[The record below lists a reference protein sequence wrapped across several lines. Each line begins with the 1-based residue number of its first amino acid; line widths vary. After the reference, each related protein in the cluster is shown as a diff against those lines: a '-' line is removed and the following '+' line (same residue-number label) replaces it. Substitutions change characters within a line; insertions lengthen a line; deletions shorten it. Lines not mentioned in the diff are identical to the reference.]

1 MAAGNLTYLFTN
13 LTPLLRK
20 GTMLNIAANPA
31 ITGAELRRI
40 VAAEPKAPR
49 SGALR
54 RIGNLDVQLVRR
66 DNQWT
71 LYLADLRPIPQTT
84 RDQWATAVSAPSVE
98 WEQTQDGCSAWRGW
112 TEG

>member
-1 MAAGNLTYLFTN
+1 MSHSAV
-13 LTPLLRK
+13 
-20 GTMLNIAANPA
+20 ANPA

-40 VAAEPKAPR
+40 VAAEPTAQHA
-49 SGALR
+49 STVR

-66 DNQWT
+66 ENRWT

-84 RDQWATAVSAPSVE
+84 RDQWVTAVSASSVE
-98 WEQTQDGCSAWRGW
+98 WEQTQDGCSVWCSW

>member
-1 MAAGNLTYLFTN
+1 MNT
-13 LTPLLRK
+13 LTPPVTAPPAPVLPFIL
-20 GTMLNIAANPA
+20 TPA
-31 ITGAELRRI
+31 IIILAGAELRRI
-40 VAAEPKAPR
+40 VAAEPTAPHA
-49 SGALR
+49 SALR

-71 LYLADLRPIPQTT
+71 LYLADLQPIPHTT

-98 WEQTQDGCSAWRGW
+98 WEQTQDGCSAWCGW

>member
-1 MAAGNLTYLFTN
+1 
-13 LTPLLRK
+13 
-20 GTMLNIAANPA
+20 MLEVSAVANPA

-40 VAAEPKAPR
+40 VAAEPTAQHA
-49 SGALR
+49 STIR

-66 DNQWT
+66 EQHWT

>member
-1 MAAGNLTYLFTN
+1 
-13 LTPLLRK
+13 
-20 GTMLNIAANPA
+20 MLNIAANPA

-40 VAAEPKAPR
+40 VAVEPTAPH
-49 SGALR
+49 AAAIR

-66 DNQWT
+66 EQRWT
-71 LYLADLRPIPQTT
+71 LYLADLQPIAHTT

-98 WEQTQDGCSAWRGW
+98 WEQTQDGCSAWCGW